1 MSSAAVSNS
10 ESIAPSSDASDFIDA
25 SGVNVI
31 SSLCV
36 ACEERGETRLMLLKI
51 PFFRD
56 IILAAFTCEH
66 CGKHSETPSYL
77 FATGLSDH
85 FSTSPALALPTSTP

>member
-1 MSSAAVSNS
+1 MSSEAPPSSDGVL
-10 ESIAPSSDASDFIDA
+10 PSSDAVDFIDA
-25 SGVNVI
+25 SGINVI

-66 CGKHSETPSYL
+66 CG
-77 FATGLSDH
+77 A
-85 FSTSPALALPTSTP
+85 